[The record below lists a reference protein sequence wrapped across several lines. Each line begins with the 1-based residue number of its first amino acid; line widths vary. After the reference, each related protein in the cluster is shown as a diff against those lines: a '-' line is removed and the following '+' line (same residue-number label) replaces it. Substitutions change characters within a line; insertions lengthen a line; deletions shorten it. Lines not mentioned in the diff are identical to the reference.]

1 MYIFFLI
8 PTFGSYRA
16 QTPIRPTDEID
27 NAKVGGA
34 SSLQKPKEVSPTK
47 KLFPSSQFHLS
58 FFTGSSQVTILNF
71 HVW

>member
-1 MYIFFLI
+1 LAVGTDLDIH
-8 PTFGSYRA
+8 TR
-16 QTPIRPTDEID
+16 PIRPTDEIY

-47 KLFPSSQFHLS
+47 KLLPSSQFHLS
-58 FFTGSSQVTILNF
+58 FFTGTTQIAIVHF